1 MQKIVV
7 PEHIKG
13 LIFDCDGTLV
23 DSMPMHMKAWE
34 YAITHFGAPWNHDF
48 IFSQKGVPSTDI
60 VELYNQEFLVSL
72 DTNRVSDMKQEYFKR
87 FYNETKVIQPVV
99 DIVFRYNGI
108 LPMSVAS
115 GGSRENVHAQLDVV
129 GLTKYFPII
138 LTASDDIKP
147 KPAPDL
153 FLEAA
158 RLMNVP
164 PHLCQ
169 VFEDG
174 DLGLEAAEKAGMLAT
189 DVRGYEG

>member
-7 PEHIKG
+7 PEHFKG

-34 YAITHFGAPWNHDF
+34 YAITHFGAPWKYDF
-48 IFSQKGVPSTDI
+48 IFSQKGKPSTDI
-60 VELYNQEFLVSL
+60 VEMYNQEFGVLL
-72 DTNRVSDMKQEYFKR
+72 EANRVSDVKQEYFKR
-87 FYNETKVIQPVV
+87 FYTETRVIQPVV

-115 GGSRENVHAQLDVV
+115 GGSRDNVLAQLDVV

-138 LTASDDIKP
+138 LTADDDIKT

>member
-34 YAITHFGAPWNHDF
+34 YAITHFGAPWEYEF
-48 IFSQKGVPSTDI
+48 IFSQKGKPSTDI
-60 VELYNQEFLVSL
+60 VAMYNQEFGVMLEAR
-72 DTNRVSDMKQEYFKR
+72 RVSDVKQEYFSR
-87 FYNETKVIQPVV
+87 YYTETKVIQSVV
-99 DIVFRYNGI
+99 DVVFRYHGI
-108 LPMSVAS
+108 LPMAVAS
-115 GGSRENVHAQLDVV
+115 GGSRQNVHSQLDVV
-129 GLTKYFPII
+129 GLKKYFPII
-138 LTASDDIKP
+138 LTADDDIKT

-164 PHLCQ
+164 AHLCQ

-189 DVRGYEG
+189 DVRGYEN